1 VQRWQKNLYIMWLGA
16 FSSSMCFTLI
26 SPFLPLFMKEL
37 NVTKGAEAWAGLSI
51 SVSFLM
57 NAIMSPVWGSLA
69 DRYGRKVMVM
79 RAGVAQAV
87 SYSLQFFVTN
97 PYQLIALR
105 ILNGTFSGM
114 VPSCTALA
122 ATNTPEE
129 HLGYCLGVLQTAQ
142 AAGSICGPLFGGIAA
157 QYLGYRMTFLSA
169 GLWLLLVTIVIWLTV
184 KETAPKTRTG
194 QIHIINDLRIAFSN
208 RMLRAVLLITVFVQ
222 ASLTVLQPVLSLQVA
237 KLGSSSNA
245 PILAGLIYSL
255 AGFATVIAAPLWA
268 KRARKTGFRPVLLTG
283 LLGATLFNAP
293 MAFVRNLYV
302 FGALRFATGLATAG
316 SSLSENALTAK
327 AVDAEFRGRAFG
339 ILASARQMG
348 QMIGPLA
355 GGITGSSMGLEATFI
370 FTTGMLLATLAAAA
384 RYLPR
389 ETAAGAQQ

>member
-1 VQRWQKNLYIMWLGA
+1 
-16 FSSSMCFTLI
+16 
-26 SPFLPLFMKEL
+26 
-37 NVTKGAEAWAGLSI
+37 
-51 SVSFLM
+51 
-57 NAIMSPVWGSLA
+57 
-69 DRYGRKVMVM
+69 
-79 RAGVAQAV
+79 
-87 SYSLQFFVTN
+87 
-97 PYQLIALR
+97 
-105 ILNGTFSGM
+105 M

>member
-1 VQRWQKNLYIMWLGA
+1 
-16 FSSSMCFTLI
+16 
-26 SPFLPLFMKEL
+26 
-37 NVTKGAEAWAGLSI
+37 
-51 SVSFLM
+51 
-57 NAIMSPVWGSLA
+57 
-69 DRYGRKVMVM
+69 
-79 RAGVAQAV
+79 
-87 SYSLQFFVTN
+87 
-97 PYQLIALR
+97 
-105 ILNGTFSGM
+105 
-114 VPSCTALA
+114 
-122 ATNTPEE
+122 
-129 HLGYCLGVLQTAQ
+129 
-142 AAGSICGPLFGGIAA
+142 
-157 QYLGYRMTFLSA
+157 MTFLGA

-184 KETAPKTRTG
+184 RETAPKMRNG
-194 QIHIINDLRIAFSN
+194 QIHIINDLRTAFSN

-237 KLGSSSNA
+237 KLGRSSSA

-268 KRARKTGFRPVLLTG
+268 KRARRTGFRPVLLTG
-283 LLGATLFNAP
+283 LLGATIFNAP

-316 SSLSENALTAK
+316 ASLSENALTAK

-389 ETAAGAQQ
+389 ERVAGAQQ